1 MPFSHAIS
9 HPFIVYFT
17 KILSIHE
24 PCQARHPGNIE
35 DHPPPARSVHHDQRL
50 RATRSYEVGTF
61 SMTSLLLQAWALW
74 RPFRT
79 LKLLWLN
86 CSWCCRPAEHA
97 MTPRKLL
104 FVGAHHVKAMFYIVL
119 YCRSCRCFF
128 GEVLQC
134 RSPNLHVHRL
144 DQIYTKAPREL
155 VETKAA
161 SCAPWLPPEPWSQQ
175 LIDDGKQ
182 KSNEQRRYP
191 AAASM
196 TSQP

>member
-17 KILSIHE
+17 KIRSTHE

-35 DHPPPARSVHHDQRL
+35 DHPPPARSVHHDQCL

-97 MTPRKLL
+97 MTPKKLL
-104 FVGAHHVKAMFYIVL
+104 LVGAHHVKAVLYIVL
-119 YCRSCRCFF
+119 YCRSCRCVF
-128 GEVLQC
+128 GQILPC
-134 RSPNLHVHRL
+134 RSLNLHVQRL
-144 DQIYTKAPREL
+144 D
-155 VETKAA
+155 
-161 SCAPWLPPEPWSQQ
+161 
-175 LIDDGKQ
+175 G
-182 KSNEQRRYP
+182 
-191 AAASM
+191 
-196 TSQP
+196 

>member
-97 MTPRKLL
+97 MTPKKLL
-104 FVGAHHVKAMFYIVL
+104 LVGAHHVKAVLYSGL
-119 YCRSCRCFF
+119 YCRSCRCVF
-128 GEVLQC
+128 GQILPC
-134 RSPNLHVHRL
+134 RSLKSTR
-144 DQIYTKAPREL
+144 
-155 VETKAA
+155 
-161 SCAPWLPPEPWSQQ
+161 SQVRP
-175 LIDDGKQ
+175 
-182 KSNEQRRYP
+182 QRHSENSLKPKLLYGHLGFRR
-191 AAASM
+191 SHDLN
-196 TSQP
+196 SS